1 LLDCDLYEHE
11 AHRAI
16 ASKGKS
22 MPRKQGNEER
32 RRKGAAHK
40 GAEQSALQR
49 EAPSAPRDAGTAD
62 IDVGEFEELLTRRQ
76 KALWNDIQ
84 RELEKS
90 RGQQFKDL
98 IQQGADPDDRAIA
111 DLLTTLNASEV
122 TRDVEEFRAVQM
134 ALGRIHSGSYG
145 ICQNCGRPIG
155 PERLRAIPETPFCIE
170 CASHLEKFRVET
182 PTL

>member
-1 LLDCDLYEHE
+1 MSPKE
-11 AHRAI
+11 
-16 ASKGKS
+16 
-22 MPRKQGNEER
+22 RKPQR
-32 RRKGAAHK
+32 RRGDDSERGAPD
-40 GAEQSALQR
+40 L
-49 EAPSAPRDAGTAD
+49 
-62 IDVGEFEELLTRRQ
+62 DVSEFETRLRERQ
-76 KALWNDIQ
+76 QALWSDIQ

-98 IQQGADPDDRAIA
+98 IQQRADPDDLAIA

-145 ICQNCGRPIG
+145 ICQNCGRPIS
-155 PERLRAIPETPFCIE
+155 PERLRAIPETPLCIE
-170 CASHLEKFRVET
+170 CASKSEKFRVET